1 MMLFFCLKDML
12 EGLQSK
18 LNRMKVDDNT
28 AWFYVVD
35 MEAQFEI
42 IRLNTED
49 QLFEEGIDSKG
60 DRLEGFGGINYLVG
74 GEYAPYTVMKKK
86 EKGQRYDHPTLK
98 NSGGFYKSFF
108 VKIDERGMQIS
119 ADFNVTGDEGG
130 SGNILDSLK
139 NGLNVLGL
147 TDDNLVLL
155 RKMILVNYIKF
166 LRDKIAI
173 A

>member
-1 MMLFFCLKDML
+1 MNRNLKITAIK
-12 EGLQSK
+12 S
-18 LNRMKVDDNT
+18 VFNT
-28 AWFYVVD
+28 SNAID
-35 MEAQFEI
+35 TI
-42 IRLNTED
+42 LNTFKFSSNRIAGSKSFLGFYRFD
-49 QLFEEGIDSKG
+49 DSS
-60 DRLEGFGGINYLVG
+60 
-74 GEYAPYTVMKKK
+74 A
-86 EKGQRYDHPTLK
+86 
-98 NSGGFYKSFF
+98 GFYKSFF

-173 A
+173 S